1 MWCLTD
7 LRSSPDPVQAICTSE
22 PPVPTAAQ
30 RRAIEAPLG
39 PVLVVAGPGAGKT
52 FCLIERIRHL
62 IQHHDVPPGRICAV
76 TFTNKAADEIA
87 HRLRDAISA
96 GADEITRGTLHA
108 LCHSVLRAHPG
119 AAGLAP
125 GFGIADMDDQ
135 RRVLQRLKV
144 PRKRHPALL
153 SLFGRHRLQAYE
165 LTAGDQDLYDRYRA
179 ALRSRHLVDFDDL
192 VGLTGELLHES
203 PDAARATRD
212 RWDCILVD
220 EFQDLSLAQ
229 YRVITS
235 IARMHR
241 NCFAV
246 GDDEQS
252 IFSWTGA
259 DPHILER
266 FRTDFEVAEPVVL
279 NHNRRCSIPIFDVA
293 RRLIECNPSLFD
305 KRIEAD
311 RPSEHGVTAV
321 VFDDEALEASWVI
334 ADLRRDHS
342 VSDLEWGEYALLY
355 RQHAIGQY
363 LETQLLQ
370 ADIPCR
376 LATGQALLDDEVISY
391 VIASLRLIH
400 SPDDPFAL
408 EALAER
414 LLRGNVLDQVRA
426 TAGAPDLMANLRR
439 LARGLSKD
447 DPDRPAAWRFI
458 YHVGNLAAMP
468 RAHRSLGTLV
478 DELLTQRIG
487 PYRNP
492 LEEHAAELT
501 DPAEFPAAP
510 GLARRL
516 AAALD
521 GGRRVRLV
529 RDRGVEIAV
538 ARMLAAAGI
547 GDIQPLAPGE
557 VPLPGECVLGPMD
570 ARPGHW
576 PLLVFKAA
584 QLLATRDQRRRLLD
598 YVAFDLETTGR
609 DPNECEIVEIAA
621 VRVRNGVIVEQFERL
636 VRPMRPIPPAATKI
650 HGYRDADV
658 CEQPHFAEMWPEFVA
673 FVQSDVLV
681 AHNGQ
686 RFDVPVLR
694 RMAAGAPGL
703 DRLVFFDTLPLAR
716 SLCAG
721 SAKLEDLAR
730 QYGVHLGRAHHAL
743 DDASML
749 AGVVHCLGDLSL
761 ARARTSAMVSA
772 LGYLGLA
779 FALNDCR
786 EMTVEE
792 QLLRDLAVPATLGRF
807 SNCLEVYADERESAG
822 APPVDVI
829 VERLGGVRLLER
841 LRAERSPSERYPA
854 AVARLHA
861 LVDSIQAPTLADGI
875 ELMLARAALSTSADA
890 ELDTRRVNLLTL
902 HATKG
907 LEFSRVYIIGAED
920 RLLPGDRELKSDDIK
935 AVQEGRRLLYVG
947 MTRAKDRLVLTRTV
961 RREGWSSGGDLF
973 LREAGLT
980 SATPGELHGEGTL
993 AADEAELV

>member
-1 MWCLTD
+1 M
-7 LRSSPDPVQAICTSE
+7 
-22 PPVPTAAQ
+22 
-30 RRAIEAPLG
+30 
-39 PVLVVAGPGAGKT
+39 LVVAGPGAGKT

-62 IQHHDVPPGRICAV
+62 IQHHEVPPGRICAV

-87 HRLRDAISA
+87 HRLREAIGV

-108 LCHSVLRAHPG
+108 LCHSVLRAHSD
-119 AAGLAP
+119 AVGLAR
-125 GFGIADMDDQ
+125 GFGIASPDDQ
-135 RRVLQRLKV
+135 RRVLQRLKI
-144 PRKRHPALL
+144 PKKRHPALL
-153 SLFGRHRLQAYE
+153 ALFGRHRLQQYQLSAS
-165 LTAGDQDLYDRYRA
+165 DQDLHDRYRA
-179 ALRSRHLVDFDDL
+179 ALQRRHLVDFDDL
-192 VGLTGELLHES
+192 IGLTAEVLRSS
-203 PDAARATRD
+203 PEAAAATRA
-212 RWDCILVD
+212 RWDHVLVD

-229 YRVITS
+229 YEVITR
-235 IARMHR
+235 IAAGHR

-259 DPHILER
+259 DPHILDR
-266 FRTDFEVAEPVVL
+266 FRTEFEIGDPAVL
-279 NHNRRCSIPIFDVA
+279 NHNRRCSIQIFDVA
-293 RRLIECNPSLFD
+293 RRLIGCNPCLFD

-311 RPSEHGVTAV
+311 RPSEHDVAAL

-334 ADLRRDHS
+334 ADLRRDRS
-342 VSDLEWGEYALLY
+342 ASGLEWGEYALLY
-355 RQHAIGQY
+355 RQHALGQY

-376 LATGQALLDDEVISY
+376 LATGQALLDDEVIAY

-400 SPDDPFAL
+400 SPDDPFAM

-414 LLRGNVLDQVRA
+414 LLPGHVLDQARG
-426 TAGAPDLMANLRR
+426 TAAAPELLENLRR
-439 LARGLSKD
+439 LAQGLTKD
-447 DPDRPAAWRFI
+447 EPDRPAAYRFI
-458 YHVGNLAAMP
+458 FHVENLAALP

-478 DELLTQRIG
+478 EELLGQRIG

-492 LEEHAAELT
+492 LDEHAAELT
-501 DPAEFPAAP
+501 DPAEFPEAP
-510 GLARRL
+510 ALARRL
-516 AAALD
+516 ADALD
-521 GGRRVRLV
+521 HGRRVRLV

-538 ARMLAAAGI
+538 GRILAAAGF
-547 GDIQPLAPGE
+547 GEVLPLAPGE
-557 VPLPGECVLGPMD
+557 AALPGDCVLGPTD

-598 YVAFDLETTGR
+598 YVAFDLETTGK
-609 DPNECEIVEIAA
+609 DPRECEIVEIAA
-621 VRVRNGVIVEQFERL
+621 VRVRNGVIVDQFHRL
-636 VRPMRPIPPAATKI
+636 VRPARTISAAATKV

-658 CEQPHFAEMWPEFVA
+658 CEQPYFAEIWPEFVA

-686 RFDVPVLR
+686 QFDVPLLR

-721 SAKLEDLAR
+721 SARLEDLAR
-730 QYGVHLGRAHHAL
+730 QFGVDVGRAHHAL
-743 DDASML
+743 DDVSML
-749 AGVVHCLGDLSL
+749 AAVVHRLGELNL
-761 ARARTSAMVSA
+761 ARARITAMVSS

-786 EMTVEE
+786 EMTLEE
-792 QLLRDLAVPATLGRF
+792 QLLRDLAVPAVLGRF
-807 SNCLEVYADERESAG
+807 STCLEVYADEREAAG
-822 APPVDVI
+822 ADAPTVDVV

-841 LRAERSPSERYPA
+841 LRAERSPSDRYPA

-861 LVDSIQAPTLADGI
+861 LIGSVQAPTLGESI
-875 ELMLARAALSTSADA
+875 ELLLARAALSTSADA
-890 ELDTRRVNLLTL
+890 EVDQRRVNLLTL

-935 AVQEGRRLLYVG
+935 ALQEGRRLLYVG

-980 SATPGELHGEGTL
+980 SAAPGEESGNGAL
-993 AADEAELV
+993 ASGEAELV

>member
-1 MWCLTD
+1 M
-7 LRSSPDPVQAICTSE
+7 
-22 PPVPTAAQ
+22 
-30 RRAIEAPLG
+30 G

-62 IQHHDVPPGRICAV
+62 IQQRHVPPGRICAV

-87 HRLRDAISA
+87 QRLRGAIGA

-119 AAGLAP
+119 AAGLAQ
-125 GFGIADMDDQ
+125 GFGIADEDCQ
-135 RRVLQRLKV
+135 SRVLRRLKV
-144 PRKRHPALL
+144 PRKRHQALL
-153 SLFGRHRLQAYE
+153 GLFGRHRLQAYQ
-165 LTAGDQDLYDRYRA
+165 LTAGDHQLYDQYRA
-179 ALRSRHLVDFDDL
+179 ALRLRHLVDFDDL
-192 VGLTGELLHES
+192 VGLAGEVLHES
-203 PDAARATRD
+203 PEAAAAIRA
-212 RWDCILVD
+212 RWDYVLVD

-235 IARMHR
+235 IVKAHR

-266 FRTDFEVAEPVVL
+266 FRTDFEIIAPLVL

-293 RRLIECNPSLFD
+293 RRLIGCNPSVFD

-334 ADLRRDHS
+334 ADLRRDRS
-342 VSDLEWGEYALLY
+342 ASDLEWGDYALLY
-355 RQHAIGQY
+355 RQHALGQY
-363 LETQLLQ
+363 LEAQLLQ

-376 LATGQALLDDEVISY
+376 LAAGQALLDDEVISY
-391 VIASLRLIH
+391 VITSLRLIH
-400 SPDDPFAL
+400 SPDDSLAM

-414 LLRGNVLDQVRA
+414 LLPRGVLDQVRA
-426 TAGAPDLMANLRR
+426 TDVAPDLMANLRR
-439 LARGLSKD
+439 FARTLAKD
-447 DPDRPAAWRFI
+447 DPDRAPAWRFI
-458 YHVGNLAAMP
+458 YHVENLAATQ

-478 DELLTQRIG
+478 DELLTQRMA

-501 DPAEFPAAP
+501 DPAEFPEAP
-510 GLARRL
+510 RLARRL

-529 RDRGVEIAV
+529 RDRGVEIAI
-538 ARMLAAAGI
+538 ARMLAAAGFA
-547 GDIQPLAPGE
+547 DILPLAPGE
-557 VPLPGECVLGPMD
+557 VSPPGECVLGPMD

-576 PLLVFKAA
+576 PLLVFKAI
-584 QLLATRDQRRRLLD
+584 QLLSTRDQRRRFLD
-598 YVAFDLETTGR
+598 YVAFDLETTSR
-609 DPNECEIVEIAA
+609 DPSECEIVEIAA

-636 VRPMRPIPPAATKI
+636 VRPTRPIPPAATKI
-650 HGYRDADV
+650 HGYCDADV
-658 CEQPHFAEMWPEFVA
+658 CEQPHFAEIWPAFLD

-686 RFDVPVLR
+686 KFDVPVLR
-694 RMAAGAPGL
+694 RMAAKASGIE
-703 DRLVFFDTLPLAR
+703 RLVFFDTLPLAR
-716 SLCAG
+716 SLCTG

-730 QYGVHLGRAHHAL
+730 RYGVHVGRAHHAL
-743 DDASML
+743 DDVSML
-749 AGVVHCLGDLSL
+749 AGVVHYLGELSL
-761 ARARTSAMVSA
+761 VRSRTSAMVGA

-807 SNCLEVYADERESAG
+807 SNCLDVYADECEAAG
-822 APPVDVI
+822 APPVDEI
-829 VERLGGVRLLER
+829 IERLGGMLVLER
-841 LRAERSPSERYPA
+841 LRAERSPAERYPA

-861 LVDSIQAPTLADGI
+861 LVDSIQATTLTDGI
-875 ELMLARAALSTSADA
+875 ELMLARAALSTSGDA
-890 ELDTRRVNLLTL
+890 ELDRRRVNLLTL

-920 RLLPGDRELKSDDIK
+920 RLLPGLRELETDDIK

-947 MTRAKDRLVLTRTV
+947 MTRAKERLVLTRTL
-961 RREGWSSGGDLF
+961 RRNGWSSGGDRF
-973 LREAGLT
+973 LRDAGLT
-980 SATPGELHGEGTL
+980 SAAPGDLPGDSTP
-993 AADEAELV
+993 AVDEAELV